1 MLDYSQI
8 IDVHLE
14 ISSLCNATCPLCPR
28 NLYGHPYNNGFPELN
43 LTLENAKKIF
53 PEEFLLQLKT
63 IYINGNYGDIVM
75 NPDGAD
81 IVDYFKSVN
90 SNLKITIS
98 TNGSARSKDFWQ
110 QLAKS
115 GAEVLFCLDG
125 LDDTHKLYR
134 QNTMWDVIIKNAKE
148 FISAGGKATW
158 KMIRFDH
165 NAHQTGQCKI
175 LSKQLGFSNFL
186 IINDG
191 RDNGPVFNKQGDLT
205 HVIGN
210 YTGDTDFKTIFFKR
224 KNDDVLLEDIVPD
237 RTPKKTIHCVAKL
250 KRSIYIS
257 ANGDVSPCCWLG
269 FHPKTYGKGSYHQAA
284 NQQISP
290 LMEKYNAVEYN
301 IRDCVAWFNQV
312 ENSWRKDTYENGR
325 LVICDDV
332 CGIK

>member
-1 MLDYSQI
+1 MLNYGQI

-28 NLYGHPYNNGFPELN
+28 NFYGYTYNNGYPEVN

-53 PEEFLLQLKT
+53 TREFLLQLRT

-98 TNGSARSKDFWQ
+98 TNGSARNKDFWQ

-125 LDDTHKLYR
+125 LADTHSLYR
-134 QNTMWDVIIKNAKE
+134 QNTIWDVIVKNAKE

-158 KMIRFDH
+158 KMIRFKH
-165 NAHQTGQCKI
+165 NEHQVFDCKA
-175 LSKQLGFSNFL
+175 LSKQLGFSNFV

-191 RDNGPVFNKQGDLT
+191 RDKGPVFNKHGELS
-205 HVIGN
+205 HVIGD
-210 YTGDTDFKTIFFKR
+210 YTEDTDFKRMFFK
-224 KNDDVLLEDIVPD
+224 KKTDDVLLEDIIRD
-237 RTPKKTIHCVAKL
+237 RAPKKTIQCVAKIN
-250 KRSIYIS
+250 RSIYIA

-269 FHPKTYGKGSYHQAA
+269 FHPKTYGKGGFHQAA
-284 NQQISP
+284 NSQIAP
-290 LMEKYNAVEYN
+290 LMEKYNALDYSIQEC
-301 IRDCVAWFNQV
+301 IEWFKQI
-312 ENSWRKDTYENGR
+312 EGCWRKDTYENGR